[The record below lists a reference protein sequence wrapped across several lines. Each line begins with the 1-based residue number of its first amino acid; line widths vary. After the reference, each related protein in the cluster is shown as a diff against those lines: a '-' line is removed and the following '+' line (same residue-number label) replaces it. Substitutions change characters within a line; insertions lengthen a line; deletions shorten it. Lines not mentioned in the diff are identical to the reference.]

1 MFQDEFEKG
10 EFSFIFIKEEPGENT
25 IEDIKNFITN
35 KKAFFFSALEF
46 GKQNNINR
54 LYKEMNMFFE
64 IKDTSKKEV
73 TLEETCD
80 YIVSNA
86 RNRMIWI
93 IEGIEEVID
102 DSDFLEVEKMLKALK
117 STNNMIIFISHS
129 ASFANK
135 FEKSKL
141 TKYLINKE
149 LNNIRN
155 FYTLNQEDNM
165 SAEDKFKYYAILG
178 TKKEY
183 RNKVDYSKGLKSNII
198 DGFLNKNGY
207 FYFEPKKI
215 LKKELRETQIYNIIL
230 EAVAKGAS
238 TLNDISEYVDM
249 PTSICNKYITVMISL
264 GIVEKIKPAF
274 GKDTRKSRYKIVN
287 PVMNFWYYFVPEN
300 ISDIS
305 LNKGDKVFDEKVE
318 KNMNFYL
325 ETKFPDLCRDYINK
339 LKKEDKIKIDIKE
352 NNIWWNKDETIDIIA
367 GSGLEAIVADCFWNK
382 ENVGIEEFY
391 NLEKKAKD
399 VDVIER
405 EYYLFSKS
413 GFTKELLE
421 LEKAR
426 DDLKLISFSDM
437 VSDSFVKP
445 KKIGFFFS
453 KNK

>member
-1 MFQDEFEKG
+1 MFQNEFEKG
-10 EFSFIFIKEEPGENT
+10 DFSFIFIKEEPGENT

-64 IKDTSKKEV
+64 TKDTSKKEV

-86 RNRMIWI
+86 KNRMIWI
-93 IEGIEEVID
+93 IDGIEEVID
-102 DSDFLEVEKMLKALK
+102 DNDFSEIEKMLKSLK
-117 STNNMIIFISHS
+117 STNNMIILISHS

-149 LNNIRN
+149 LNNRKS
-155 FYTLNQEDNM
+155 FFALQQEENL

-183 RNKVDYSKGLKSNII
+183 IGKVDYTKSLKTNII
-198 DGFLNKNGY
+198 NGFLNKNGF
-207 FYFEPKKI
+207 FYFEPRKI

-238 TLNDISEYVDM
+238 TLNDISEYVCM

-264 GIVEKIKPAF
+264 GIIEKIKPAF
-274 GKDTRKSRYKIVN
+274 GKDTRKSRYKISN
-287 PVMNFWYYFVPEN
+287 PVMNFWYYFVPDN

-305 LNKGDKVFDEKVE
+305 LNKGDKVFEEKIE
-318 KNMNFYL
+318 KNMDSYL
-325 ETKFPDLCRDYINK
+325 ENKFPDLCRDYINK
-339 LKKEDKIKIDIKE
+339 LKNEDKIKIDIKE
-352 NNIWWNKDETIDIIA
+352 NNVWWNKDETIDIIA

-382 ENVGIEEFY
+382 ENVGVEDFN

-405 EYYLFSKS
+405 DYYLFSRN
-413 GFTKELLE
+413 GFSKELLE
-421 LEKAR
+421 LEKVR
-426 DDLKLISFSDM
+426 DDLKLICFSDM
-437 VSDSFVKP
+437 VSNSFVKP